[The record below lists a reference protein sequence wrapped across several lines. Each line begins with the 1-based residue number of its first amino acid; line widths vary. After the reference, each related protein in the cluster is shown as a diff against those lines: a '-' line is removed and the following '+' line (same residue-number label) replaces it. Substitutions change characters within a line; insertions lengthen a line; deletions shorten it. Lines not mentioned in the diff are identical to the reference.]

1 MQASKGG
8 AAHCQV
14 FSRALYSTDMPQLFV
29 VVVQMTG
36 SRRGEGLSTNRSSSA
51 RLHASPDVAEMRV
64 GRGICVKHHTPPSSY
79 HVVPRPVS
87 CVPIRSLLPTNSLR
101 VPHDRERRKQLGRDV
116 RIGLVHGEGV
126 ARGRCIGRLEGC
138 AEVVL
143 RGEVAGG
150 GGCAL
155 EK

>member
-1 MQASKGG
+1 MSGIFEGVIQYRYATAFRRRRSDDRVAPRGG
-8 AAHCQV
+8 V
-14 FSRALYSTDMPQLFV
+14 INKSVVERAPARE
-29 VVVQMTG
+29 
-36 SRRGEGLSTNRSSSA
+36 SRRCRDA
-51 RLHASPDVAEMRV
+51 RRE
-64 GRGICVKHHTPPSSY
+64 GICVKHHTPPSSY